1 MFWTLAIPSVCL
13 TLLSSY
19 AIRIFEGPAKAR
31 HSLYFWDQM
40 WMVSPP
46 THPPLLLCTLPSA
59 RPFLQLSLSFA
70 AMCGG
75 LPPLPLPATLFE
87 WPAAFAGKL

>member
-40 WMVSPP
+40 WMV
-46 THPPLLLCTLPSA
+46 
-59 RPFLQLSLSFA
+59 
-70 AMCGG
+70 
-75 LPPLPLPATLFE
+75 
-87 WPAAFAGKL
+87 